1 MNRLRELEN
10 LLATKGT
17 EAFWDVFEK
26 VRALKAADVKALA
39 REFSGASARAARS
52 KPCPSYGLGTRTSLT
67 PSAPPA
73 RRAAGSPD
81 NKGPPRPK
89 PSLRAT
95 VAP

>member
-39 REFSGASARAARS
+39 REFSGKRASSKLEALSLIWARHKNIVDA
-52 KPCPSYGLGTRTSLT
+52 K
-67 PSAPPA
+67 
-73 RRAAGSPD
+73 RAAGTTGSRLA
-81 NKGPPRPK
+81 G
-89 PSLRAT
+89 
-95 VAP
+95 